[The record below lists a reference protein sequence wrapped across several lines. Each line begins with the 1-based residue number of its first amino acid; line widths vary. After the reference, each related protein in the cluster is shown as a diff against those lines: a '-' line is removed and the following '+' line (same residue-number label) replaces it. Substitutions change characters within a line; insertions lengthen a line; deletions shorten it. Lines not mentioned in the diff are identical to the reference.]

1 MKKRINYFTIAFI
14 FLFTV
19 QSFAQY
25 GNNGRRGGM
34 STNMYPDNKSKK
46 EPVNQV
52 EVMTENMTTKL
63 NLDGFQSAIVKNII
77 AEYLKTVDGVF
88 IEDIPDEAK
97 TEKSKIAQ
105 NVMEAKF
112 AEILNDK
119 QKVLLEDLKNKVH
132 QKRKTKIKRMRRIRK
147 RLFLNR
153 RLISTYL

>member
-119 QKVLLEDLKNKVH
+119 QKVLLEDLKKQSSPKKKNKNKKNEKNKEEV
-132 QKRKTKIKRMRRIRK
+132 I
-147 RLFLNR
+147 LEP
-153 RLISTYL
+153 